1 MNELNPKKSTEN
13 NPVFYL
19 DGFEGETTKCLRSA
33 GYASHDLFSA
43 NIFKDTAAAL
53 KVRIIIFSYFFPL
66 FMLFPTFILFPTFSY
81 IFLLYSHQNIL
92 IFIIT
97 SLHLFPVEL
106 PIFAL
111 YAHSTLYFGVHN
123 FYVSFILFSYHLK

>member
-81 IFLLYSHQNIL
+81 FFYYILTKIYLFLSLQVYIYFLLNSLYLLYMHIPLFISEYT
-92 IFIIT
+92 IFT
-97 SLHLFPVEL
+97 S
-106 PIFAL
+106 
-111 YAHSTLYFGVHN
+111 
-123 FYVSFILFSYHLK
+123 VSSSFHTT